1 MSARLEQQMRAGA
14 KPDACSVAVLY
25 DNAASRALARGRF
38 DYLRDPQVAEEAAA
52 AAAEADLIVASMH
65 GSGDVPG
72 EVQTWFEQWLPRRR
86 AGGGLVL
93 IQNGEME
100 REPDTSSY
108 LRSIATQANLDFLP
122 LASHGHAY
130 AASDEFRED
139 DVVPDA
145 PANYEDPGYGYHSS
159 GWGIN
164 E

>member
-1 MSARLEQQMRAGA
+1 MGDLDFDFSWW
-14 KPDACSVAVLY
+14 
-25 DNAASRALARGRF
+25 RF